1 MKAKILILLF
11 VFSTVSLSSCF
22 RSYRIEGNNDLTTLD
37 RNLPVFTQIE
47 NEGSLDVTFVNDTTY
62 FVEIE
67 AESNLIPY
75 IETDVYGSELRI
87 RVAPRRNIDPNYP
100 IMVYVHAPMVNSIHI
115 SGSGTVVCDTVVA
128 SYMDVKISG
137 SGQVTLPVVCDNLNA
152 RISGSGDVFLS
163 GTADRGDFDISGS
176 GNIYSY
182 NLEQSECIAD
192 ISGSGNMYLNVTDFL
207 DVRISGSGNVYY
219 VGTPAVS
226 TSITGSG
233 TVIHQ

>member
-1 MKAKILILLF
+1 MKTKVLILLF
-11 VFSTVSLSSCF
+11 VLGIVSLSSCF
-22 RSYRIEGNNDLTTLD
+22 RSHRIEGNLDMTTME

-47 NEGSLDVTFVNDTTY
+47 NNGSLDVTYIADTAY
-62 FVEIE
+62 FVVIE

-137 SGQVTLPVVCDNLNA
+137 SGQVTMPVICNNLNA

-182 NLEQSECIAD
+182 NLQQSECIAD
-192 ISGSGNMYLNVTDFL
+192 ISGSGNMYLNVSDFL
-207 DVRISGSGNVYY
+207 DVRITGSGDVYY
-219 VGTPAVS
+219 IGTPAVS

-233 TVIHQ
+233 SVIHQ